1 MLITVECMHCSIV
14 CYSGNSF
21 CSEVP
26 FRIYLLLV
34 LQEDC
39 NRDLPW
45 YTSVKALQGRVE
57 VTSFELMKNIQTY
70 GRYNIG
76 LETSSL
82 SNSISDAVH
91 VDLNDREHLL
101 AKKSFTLDELRD
113 LESKLILIT
122 GSRAENRK
130 EVDHFLDVSFFA

>member
-1 MLITVECMHCSIV
+1 ML
-14 CYSGNSF
+14 
-21 CSEVP
+21 
-26 FRIYLLLV
+26 L

-45 YTSVKALQGRVE
+45 YASVKALQGRVE
-57 VTSFELMKNIQTY
+57 VTSFELMKNIRTY

-76 LETSSL
+76 LETSGL
-82 SNSISDAVH
+82 SSSISDAVR
-91 VDLNDREHLL
+91 VDLDDREKQL

-122 GSRAENRK
+122 GNRAENRK
-130 EVDHFLDVSFFA
+130 EVDHFLDVSFAL